1 MDLKKNEYP
10 NCAPSPLRITT
21 HTIKSGINAADN
33 PEKSFKIDL
42 VKFAQSLE
50 VDEQVRYIE
59 YKNADIVHVKGINPK
74 NQSKKPSKKGKF
86 YNSLTII
93 TQPENGFFNNIK
105 LFRNGSISG
114 TGIKKIEN
122 GEISVNIILDRIKN
136 FNNEIVSI
144 DNNPGLMNEDCA
156 INNYSIALIN
166 SDYEVAFDIK
176 RNILHSLLVNKYKI
190 FSSYEPCI
198 YPGVNTKYFWNT
210 EYTNKEF
217 PGKCYCSLPC
227 KGNGTG
233 TGDGQCKKVTIAIF
247 QSGSLIITGARSLE
261 QIETAYHFIN
271 TVFEKHHME
280 LRQGKAAF
288 IQQPEDKDKTE
299 PKVKNAIYI
308 KLNNIINSPFV

>member
-1 MDLKKNEYP
+1 MDLKKKEYP

-33 PEKSFKIDL
+33 PDKSFKIDL
-42 VKFAQSLE
+42 VKFAQHLGID
-50 VDEQVRYIE
+50 DEIRYIE
-59 YKNADIVHVKGINPK
+59 YKNEDIIHVKGINPK
-74 NQSKKPSKKGKF
+74 SQSKKPSKKGKF

-93 TQPENGFFNNIK
+93 TQPESGFFNNIK

-136 FNNEIVSI
+136 FSAEIVSI

-166 SDYEVAFDIK
+166 SDYEVSFDIK
-176 RNILHSLLVNKYKI
+176 RIVLHSLLVNKYKI

-210 EYTNKEF
+210 DYVDKQF
-217 PGKCYCSLPC
+217 PGKCYCTLPC

-233 TGDGQCKKVTIAIF
+233 TGNGQCKKVTIAIF

-271 TVFEKHHME
+271 TIFEKHHSE
-280 LRQGKAAF
+280 LRQGKADF
-288 IQQPEDKDKTE
+288 IQPSEDKTE
-299 PKVKNAIYI
+299 AKTKNAIYI
-308 KLNNIINSPFV
+308 KFSNIVNSPFN

>member
-1 MDLKKNEYP
+1 MDLKKSDYP

-21 HTIKSGINAADN
+21 HTIKSGINAAEN

-42 VKFAQSLE
+42 VKFAQNLE
-50 VDEQVRYIE
+50 IDEEIRYIE
-59 YKNADIVHVKGINPK
+59 YKNEDVIHVKGINPK
-74 NQSKKPSKKGKF
+74 NQSKKSGKKGKF

-93 TQPENGFFNNIK
+93 TQPESGFFNNIK

-122 GEISVNIILDRIKN
+122 GEISVRLILNRIKN
-136 FNNEIVSI
+136 FTEEIVSI
-144 DNNPGLMNEDCA
+144 DNNPGLMNEDCGM
-156 INNYSIALIN
+156 NNYSIALIN
-166 SDYEVAFDIK
+166 SDYEVAFEIK
-176 RNILHSLLVNKYKI
+176 RILLHSLLVNKYKI

-210 EYTNKEF
+210 EYANMEY
-217 PGKCYCSLPC
+217 PGKCYCTVPC

-233 TGDGQCKKVTIAIF
+233 TGNGECKKVTIAIF

-271 TVFEKHHME
+271 NVFERHHPE
-280 LRQGKAAF
+280 LRQEKASF
-288 IQQPEDKDKTE
+288 IQQSEEKTDI
-299 PKVKNAIYI
+299 KVKNAIYI
-308 KLNNIINSPFV
+308 KFSNIIDSPFS

>member
-1 MDLKKNEYP
+1 MDLKKREYP
-10 NCAPSPLRITT
+10 NCMPSPLRITT
-21 HTIKSGINAADN
+21 HTIKSGINASSN

-42 VKFAQSLE
+42 VKFAKNLE
-50 VDEQVRYIE
+50 IDDEIKYIE
-59 YKNADIVHVKGINPK
+59 YKNDDVIHVKGINPK
-74 NQSKKPSKKGKF
+74 NQNKKPSKKGKF

-136 FNNEIVSI
+136 FTEPVVSI
-144 DNNPGLMNEDCA
+144 DNNPALENSDIS

-166 SDYEVAFDIK
+166 SDYEISFDIK
-176 RNILHSLLVNKYKI
+176 RIVLHSLLVNKYKI

-210 EYTNKEF
+210 DYADKEF
-217 PGKCYCSLPC
+217 PGRCYCTVPC
-227 KGNGTG
+227 KGNGIG
-233 TGDGQCKKVTIAIF
+233 TGNGECKKVTIAIF

-271 TVFEKHHME
+271 KIFEAHHEE
-280 LRQGKAAF
+280 LRQGKASF
-288 IQQPEDKDKTE
+288 IESSEEKVDAK
-299 PKVKNAIYI
+299 PKNVIYI
-308 KLNNIINSPFV
+308 KRTNIVNSPFVN